1 MSGKRKGA
9 QSDPL
14 LTWMQTFPVSGPCAS
29 YEDLTGGLAIA
40 QVLNLVDSS
49 WFNEAWLMRIK
60 PDSSDN
66 WRLKVSNLKRI
77 LQSVLEYY
85 QDVLGHP
92 VSEDHIPDIAL
103 IGEFSNTAE
112 LRKMVQLVLGCAISC
127 DKKEE
132 HIQQIMTLGESVQ
145 QAVMESIQEL
155 LSKEPTD
162 TATADSYVNY
172 DSQSRKYYFLSE
184 DTDEKTGILHRCQE
198 LEQQVRRSC
207 G

>member
-1 MSGKRKGA
+1 M
-9 QSDPL
+9 
-14 LTWMQTFPVSGPCAS
+14 
-29 YEDLTGGLAIA
+29 
-40 QVLNLVDSS
+40 
-49 WFNEAWLMRIK
+49 
-60 PDSSDN
+60 
-66 WRLKVSNLKRI
+66 KVNNLKKV

-92 VSEDHIPDIAL
+92 VSEDRIPDVAL

-155 LSKEPTD
+155 LSKEPPD
-162 TATADSYVNY
+162 AVTADTYVNY
-172 DSQSRKYYFLSE
+172 DSQSRKYYYISE
-184 DTDEKTGILHRCQE
+184 DTDEKSDILQRCHD
-198 LEQQVRRSC
+198 LEQQ
-207 G
+207 GFL